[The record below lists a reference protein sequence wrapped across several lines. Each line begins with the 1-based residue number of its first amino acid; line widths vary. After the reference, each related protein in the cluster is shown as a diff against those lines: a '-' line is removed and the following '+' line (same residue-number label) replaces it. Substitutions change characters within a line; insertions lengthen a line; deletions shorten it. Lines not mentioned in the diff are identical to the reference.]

1 MNNLGSY
8 GNVLGKGDGEIVRHD
23 DRCVVV
29 KVDNGDAEKDGGG
42 EGGGTPISSLHHE
55 VEDRRGLIVYDS
67 RRRHFS
73 CCAVY
78 SERALTVTSCKE
90 WVEMLVFLSLPIYVC
105 VCVCVCVCV

>member
-1 MNNLGSY
+1 MKPKMNNLGSY
-8 GNVLGKGDGEIVRHD
+8 GDVLRQGDGEVVRHD
-23 DRCVVV
+23 DGCVVV
-29 KVDNGDAEKDGGG
+29 KVDDGDAEKDGGG

-78 SERALTVTSCKE
+78 SERALTVTSCKA
-90 WVEMLVFLSLPIYVC
+90 EMLLSLSLWRGG
-105 VCVCVCVCV
+105 